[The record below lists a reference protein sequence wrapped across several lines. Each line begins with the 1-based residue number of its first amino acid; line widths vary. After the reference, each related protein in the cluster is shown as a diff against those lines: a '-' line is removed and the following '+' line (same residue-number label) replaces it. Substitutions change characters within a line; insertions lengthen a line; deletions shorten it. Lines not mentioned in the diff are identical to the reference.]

1 MAFGFIGK
9 AFKGIKK
16 VAKKIG
22 KGIKKLGKKL
32 LGAIGK
38 IGPLGQLALMFIGIP
53 PVIGN
58 FFGSIPS
65 MLGTVGKTIGS
76 FASSVA
82 PNLTKAMGQA
92 FSAIKTAGSG
102 AYNSITQGI
111 GNGIDRVMNFT
122 KGKGLTLSE
131 GKTSIFAPKADVDLT
146 KITDAVVDTGDVT
159 AQFTPTTT
167 EEKLKRSILEPDATK
182 TTVDI
187 DVPEKGFVES
197 FKEKITDPKELAKR
211 GGTAALDIV
220 QQRATVAGMEDLPTQ
235 MHLDMT
241 PFMMQPTEKRLLDA
255 TTWQGISNQYQQA
268 GAFGGAAS
276 GDAATPYFAALGGLD
291 DNTFNS
297 LVPTPTT
304 PRPATPSFFN

>member
-38 IGPLGQLALMFIGIP
+38 IGPLP

-58 FFGSIPS
+58 FFGAIGGAVTGA
-65 MLGTVGKTIGS
+65 LGTAGSAIGS
-76 FASSVA
+76 FASSIA